1 MTPKFANIVEYEKAQ
16 LLLQPIYIRL
26 IDNIRKQSELLAWMV
41 EYQEISEPFPGYLVS
56 LKKDNYL
63 KKYNLW
69 DLCFQVCFLSY
80 QQGQIEPVQA
90 DKMLIDDRGE
100 LNWEELEN
108 KTKNLVIKLLTIEDI
123 C

>member
-26 IDNIRKQSELLAWMV
+26 IDNIRKQGELLQWNV
-41 EYQEISEPFPGYLVS
+41 DYQEISEPFPGYSVS

-69 DLCFQVCFLSY
+69 DLCFQICFISY
-80 QQGQIEPVQA
+80 QPGQIEPVET

-100 LNWEELEN
+100 LNWEALEN
-108 KTKNLVIKLLTIEDI
+108 KTKNLVIKLFSIREN
-123 C
+123 

>member
-1 MTPKFANIVEYEKAQ
+1 MTPKFANIIEYEKAQ

-26 IDNIRKQSELLAWMV
+26 IDNLRKQSELLTWSV
-41 EYQEISEPFPGYLVS
+41 EYQEIAQPFPGYIVC

-69 DLCFQVCFLSY
+69 DLCFQICFTSY
-80 QQGQIEPVQA
+80 QSGQIEAVQT

-100 LNWEELEN
+100 LNWEALEN
-108 KTKNLVIKLLTIEDI
+108 KTKNLVFTLLNMEEID
-123 C
+123 